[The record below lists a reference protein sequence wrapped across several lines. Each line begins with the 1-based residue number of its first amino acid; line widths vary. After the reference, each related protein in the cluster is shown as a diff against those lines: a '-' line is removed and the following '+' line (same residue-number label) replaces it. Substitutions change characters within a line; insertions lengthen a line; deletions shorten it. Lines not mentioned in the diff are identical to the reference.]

1 MSDPPSPTPHPRYT
15 PEMHRRHEA
24 IPLSQAASES
34 PTLAQLTLLTRD
46 SSARLKAI
54 EPLIPPSMRASIQ
67 AGPIEGSTWCLLV
80 KGNAA
85 ASKLRQ
91 LLPSFEAH
99 LRTKGWD
106 VQHIRVKIQ
115 TRTES

>member
-1 MSDPPSPTPHPRYT
+1 
-15 PEMHRRHEA
+15 MHRRHEA
-24 IPLSQAASES
+24 IPLLQAAQKS
-34 PTLAQLTLLTRD
+34 PALAHLAQLTRD
-46 SSARLKAI
+46 SSARLAAI
-54 EPLIPPSMRASIQ
+54 QPLIPPGMRATIQ

-106 VQHIRVKIQ
+106 VQLIRIKIQ
-115 TRTES
+115 ARADI